1 MNGGCLEQRKQLRE
15 IVLYSWGKE
24 AWDELIAM
32 EKQIRIERTKAI
44 HARLEFM
51 QKITD
56 FVAIAG
62 FIIFL
67 IGLIVGGLWI
77 FNQGG

>member
-1 MNGGCLEQRKQLRE
+1 MYEQRKQLRE

-32 EKQIRIERTKAI
+32 EKQIRVERTKAC
-44 HARLEFM
+44 HARVEFM
-51 QKITD
+51 RKLTD